1 MYLLKRHHRNAGV
14 SPKAKS
20 GDCLVQKDEW
30 KKNRLRWDPKT
41 IRRVSICHGNIM
53 EYDHVDITNDMG
65 FGWIWDYLYIY
76 ISINYNKL
84 QWQRR

>member
-1 MYLLKRHHRNAGV
+1 MLESHRKQKAVIVWYKRMNG
-14 SPKAKS
+14 
-20 GDCLVQKDEW
+20 
-30 KKNRLRWDPKT
+30 KKKRLRWDPKT

-76 ISINYNKL
+76 IY
-84 QWQRR
+84 R

>member
-1 MYLLKRHHRNAGV
+1 
-14 SPKAKS
+14 
-20 GDCLVQKDEW
+20 
-30 KKNRLRWDPKT
+30 
-41 IRRVSICHGNIM
+41 M

-76 ISINYNKL
+76 TSINYNKL